1 MLLSTGLMARG
12 RMGEPEL
19 LAAIGRAADDAGL
32 ARVWFGDHIIYPVDF
47 APHYPHGDGRLPYNP
62 ASPQLDVVVAMT
74 WMLAA
79 TRRVGTGTFVMVVGL
94 RQPVWLAKQL
104 ASLDA
109 LSGGRVTLG
118 VGTGWMA
125 EEYAAL
131 GVSPQRRGA
140 RTDDCIDV
148 LRKLWTRDTPSHD
161 SEFTTFAPLHCNPR
175 PAREG
180 GIPIWVGGHGPAS
193 LDRAARLGEGWLAM
207 GGDPDEIGAALPVLR
222 GLAEKHGRDPDGI
235 GVATTVT
242 LTDRAQL
249 VERLAR
255 LRELGVTEA
264 VVPVQGKTAEA
275 AADWVAAIPE
285 LLEA

>member
-12 RMGEPEL
+12 RMGEPDL

-32 ARVWFGDHIIYPVDF
+32 ARVWFGDHIVYPVEF
-47 APHYPHGDGRLPYNP
+47 APNYPYGDGRLPYNP
-62 ASPQLDVVVAMT
+62 ATPQLDVIVAMT
-74 WMLAA
+74 WLLAA
-79 TRRVGTGTFVMVVGL
+79 TRRIGTGTFVMVVGL

-118 VGTGWMA
+118 VGTGWMT
-125 EEYAAL
+125 EEYEAL
-131 GVSPQRRGA
+131 EVSSARRGA
-140 RTDDCIDV
+140 RADDCVEI
-148 LRKLWTRDTPSHD
+148 LRKLWTQDTPSHA
-161 SEFTTFAPLHCNPR
+161 SEFASFPPLHCNPR
-175 PAREG
+175 PARDG

-207 GGDPDEIGAALPVLR
+207 GGDPDEIRAALPVLR
-222 GLAEKHGRDPDGI
+222 ERAEKYGRDPDDI

-242 LTDRAQL
+242 LTDRDQL

-255 LRELGVTEA
+255 LRELGVTEV
-264 VVPVQGKTAEA
+264 VVPVQGKTAGA
-275 AADWVAAIPE
+275 AADWIAGIPT
-285 LLEA
+285 LLES